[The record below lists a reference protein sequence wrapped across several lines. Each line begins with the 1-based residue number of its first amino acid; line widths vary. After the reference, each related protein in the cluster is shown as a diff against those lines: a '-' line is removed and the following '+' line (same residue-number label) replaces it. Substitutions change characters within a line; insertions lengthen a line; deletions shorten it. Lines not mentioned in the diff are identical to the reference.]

1 MWLGMLRIPVVEDLL
16 LGEFITSIAALL
28 AVSKRH
34 LRVSEG
40 LHQAFQPIGIHRIN
54 MSAGYH
60 NKLSVRFEDSL
71 IQRIA
76 KGEFV
81 GLDVDDLHRVMG
93 SNFQGAIGRT

>member
-1 MWLGMLRIPVVEDLL
+1 MPGLPGQAEFHRSGDSPVVAEGIRLMWLGMLRIPVVEDLL
-16 LGEFITSIAALL
+16 LREFITGIAALL

-71 IQRIA
+71 IQ
-76 KGEFV
+76 
-81 GLDVDDLHRVMG
+81 
-93 SNFQGAIGRT
+93 